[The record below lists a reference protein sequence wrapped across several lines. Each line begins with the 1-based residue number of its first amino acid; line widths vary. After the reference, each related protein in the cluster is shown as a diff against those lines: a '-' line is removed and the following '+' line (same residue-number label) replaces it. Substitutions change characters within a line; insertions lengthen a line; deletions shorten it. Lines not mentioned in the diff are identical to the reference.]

1 MPQRYSKKNPKPRL
15 EEDTHREI
23 CNYIKFKYPDVIFMS
38 DGSGLKLPMGIAK
51 KYSALKSGRG
61 IPDLFIAEPRGG
73 YGGLFIEIKREE
85 TVIFTKEGKLY
96 SDDHLHEQAKI
107 LDRLMHKGYASYF
120 AIGVRMATDII
131 DKYMMGVQQ
140 TNNDEDKS

>member
-1 MPQRYSKKNPKPRL
+1 MRKKTYRAGKKSKTRL

-23 CNYIKFKYPDVIFMS
+23 CNYVRLHYPDVIFMS
-38 DGSGLKLPMGIAK
+38 DGSGLKLPQGLAK

-73 YGGLFIEIKREE
+73 YGGLFMEIKREG
-85 TVIFTKEGKLY
+85 TVIFCKDGKLRK
-96 SDDHLHEQAKI
+96 DEHLYEQANI
-107 LDRLMHKGYASYF
+107 LDKLMHKGYASYF

-131 DKYMMGVQQ
+131 DEYMRGVVEP
-140 TNNDEDKS
+140 DIS

>member
-1 MPQRYSKKNPKPRL
+1 MAKRYAKKKDRPRL

-23 CNYIKFKYPDVIFMS
+23 CNYIRLKYPDVIFMS

-51 KYSALKSGRG
+51 KYAALKSGRG

-73 YGGLFIEIKREE
+73 YGGMFLEIKREE

-96 SDDHLHEQAKI
+96 SDKHLHEQAVV
-107 LDRLMHKGYASYF
+107 LDRLMHRGYASYF
-120 AIGVRMATDII
+120 AIGVRMASDLI
-131 DKYMMGVQQ
+131 DEYMKGTV
-140 TNNDEDKS
+140 DPEISK